1 MMTALN
7 MPIPDKC
14 VTRYLDSL
22 VGKIYKILPMKENN
36 TAFLQQYVEWKIREM
51 LAFRDFVRAVG
62 DDPDFVRGNAVE
74 IFWNAMSTK
83 LKNLIVIMYALANQ
97 EQPVESVRHDV
108 FEAIRICKRL
118 KKHCGTAE
126 VDKHE

>member
-14 VTRYLDSL
+14 VTHYLDSL

-62 DDPDFVRGNAVE
+62 DDPDFVY
-74 IFWNAMSTK
+74 
-83 LKNLIVIMYALANQ
+83 LIVIMYALANQ